1 MLLSEA
7 GDLTAST
14 CGGASFDTFIV
25 VVKGSCGGLCEN
37 DNNDSC
43 DSLQSSVT
51 VASCEATE
59 YFVLVGGVDSTSFGD
74 FNLTITTGMPDTDG
88 DGLLDFCDNCPLV
101 SNPDQADA
109 NGDGIGDGC
118 RVLVRS

>member
-14 CGGASFDTFIV
+14 CGGANFDTVIL
-25 VVKGSCGGLCEN
+25 VVKGSCGGLCDGGN
-37 DNNDSC
+37 DDSC

-88 DGLLDFCDNCPLV
+88 DGIVDFCDNCLLV
-101 SNPDQADA
+101 FNPDQADA
-109 NGDGIGDGC
+109 NGDGIGDAC
-118 RVLVRS
+118 PVSVRS